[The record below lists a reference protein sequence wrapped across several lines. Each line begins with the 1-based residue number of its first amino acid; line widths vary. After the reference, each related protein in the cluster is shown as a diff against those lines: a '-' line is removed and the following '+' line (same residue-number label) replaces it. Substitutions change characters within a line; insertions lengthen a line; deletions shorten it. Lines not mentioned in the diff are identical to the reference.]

1 MATLNEH
8 ASLDPAWSRLVAG
21 DFGGGAGT
29 DLLLY
34 DRAAGRG
41 ELRALDDGGRLM
53 PFGEHGGWRRAAPT
67 QFEARYHA
75 PGDPGTNIVL
85 VTGLA
90 AAGADWGS
98 PPHNGPAWTL
108 LGRDETVEAWRT
120 VPPRPANDPALG
132 AFRAAGLPVVTDPAA
147 LAEQLE
153 RLPAELVAA
162 IRLAPAQSQAI
173 VAGQAAAAR
182 ALRDLVD
189 ILRAHRIAS
198 VLPLVSGPGAVV
210 LLLGALGLPGAGTNL
225 QDRRSTGFRWYALP
239 IQGNGA
245 QVTSTGSRALFTP
258 SEAGVYA
265 LAVVGYART
274 GDTDPYEFRVELPD
288 DALLDVR
295 QYELL
300 MNVLEHAHPAGVDV
314 NTYSIRNEHVD
325 LDRDGVADVL
335 TPAIARTYRAF
346 RRRRHRGEVGVTL
359 PELPPGG

>member
-1 MATLNEH
+1 M
-8 ASLDPAWSRLVAG
+8 
-21 DFGGGAGT
+21 T
-29 DLLLY
+29 D
-34 DRAAGRG
+34 A
-41 ELRALDDGGRLM
+41 
-53 PFGEHGGWRRAAPT
+53 
-67 QFEARYHA
+67 
-75 PGDPGTNIVL
+75 
-85 VTGLA
+85 
-90 AAGADWGS
+90 
-98 PPHNGPAWTL
+98 
-108 LGRDETVEAWRT
+108 
-120 VPPRPANDPALG
+120 
-132 AFRAAGLPVVTDPAA
+132 AA

-173 VAGQAAAAR
+173 AAGQAAAAR

-198 VLPLVSGPGAVV
+198 VLPLVSGSGAVV
-210 LLLGALGLPGAGTNL
+210 LLLGAIGLPGAGTNL

-239 IQGNGA
+239 IQGSGA

-258 SEAGVYA
+258 SEPGVYA

-288 DALLDVR
+288 DAMLDVR

-325 LDRDGVADVL
+325 LDGDGVADAL

-359 PELPPGG
+359 SELRTGG